1 MINKTWSVPC
11 FRADIVVRT
20 LAYRWASL
28 GKLGSIAKKDPA
40 FLRFVYRHIDATTD
54 PQDRQRIRD
63 NLKKSGCP
71 KSSGKD
77 CRGIELAV
85 TQALEE
91 M

>member
-54 PQDRQRIRD
+54 PQDLQRIRD